1 MGVHSHS
8 WFHYG
13 WAQQGPIGFLM
24 FPVLQAY
31 QFECEEGKWYT
42 AQGEVEKCAAQGH
55 GFMSS
60 ALGLMLSGSLLHL
73 VVQSLSWVWNQ
84 PVPWGFQPYPKFS
97 REIWAPSRNMCFRLA
112 HVTDAQP
119 PARWPHVS
127 SRCVFSLILIVE
139 MVDGYLVLVKTCS
152 PHQMDLLR
160 LKLISPICGPLDAPV
175 T

>member
-1 MGVHSHS
+1 
-8 WFHYG
+8 
-13 WAQQGPIGFLM
+13 M

-42 AQGEVEKCAAQGH
+42 AQGEVEKRAAQGH

-73 VVQSLSWVWNQ
+73 VVQSRICHGFGTSLFHGDSNLHQ
-84 PVPWGFQPYPKFS
+84 PGGHMSVHDVFFS
-97 REIWAPSRNMCFRLA
+97 S
-112 HVTDAQP
+112 
-119 PARWPHVS
+119 
-127 SRCVFSLILIVE
+127 IVG
-139 MVDGYLVLVKTCS
+139 MVDGYLVLVKNVS
-152 PHQMDLLR
+152 PHQMHLLR

>member
-1 MGVHSHS
+1 MVLVRTLKAGVGQGSSTLEFAFSDMNRTLMNLRIKSDSLFFWGVHSHS

-13 WAQQGPIGFLM
+13 WAQQGPTGFLM

-73 VVQSLSWVWNQ
+73 VVQSRICH
-84 PVPWGFQPYPKFS
+84 GFGTSLFHGDSNLTQSSQKFGLPQ
-97 REIWAPSRNMCFRLA
+97 EICASDWRM
-112 HVTDAQP
+112 
-119 PARWPHVS
+119 
-127 SRCVFSLILIVE
+127 
-139 MVDGYLVLVKTCS
+139 
-152 PHQMDLLR
+152 
-160 LKLISPICGPLDAPV
+160 
-175 T
+175 